1 MSEEFTVV
9 KDFLGKMNMFH
20 EQVDME
26 KAYQH
31 FLTEME
37 KGLNGEKSSLQMI
50 PTFIESEMEIPV
62 NEKVIVMDAGGTNF
76 RTALIHFD
84 ENRQVVI
91 DSFRKSPMPGSDRIL
106 TFDEFF
112 DILADSIM
120 DIVEDSG
127 KIGFCFSYPTEITP
141 DKDGRL
147 IKFVKEVQAPE
158 VEGKMIGKSLL
169 ERLKSRGV
177 KRDHKIVILN
187 DTVAT
192 LLTGKGSAP
201 ERNYEDYLGFILGTG
216 LNSCYSESNENIHK
230 LDAIHLDG
238 THSQIIN
245 VESGNLSVPERG
257 KLDKILDEKT
267 SAPGSYFLEKMTS
280 GAYFGALVSEVLF
293 EAEKSDIFDK
303 GFTSELEIAGNL
315 NTRQVNEFL
324 QNPFMKENILTKIC
338 DRHHERNRD
347 ILYFLIDCMLER
359 AAKLIAV
366 NMAGIILKSGK
377 GESPVRPICLTVDG
391 TTFYAYHKFQFR
403 VEKYLNEFLTGDRKR
418 YYDIIKVEDA
428 PLIGA
433 AIAALTN

>member
-1 MSEEFTVV
+1 MSEEFTAV
-9 KDFLGKMNMFH
+9 KNFLGKMNMFH
-20 EQVDME
+20 QQVDME
-26 KAYQH
+26 RAYQH
-31 FLTEME
+31 FLDEME
-37 KGLNGEKSSLQMI
+37 KGLKGNKSSLKMI
-50 PTFIESEMEIPV
+50 PTYIKSDVEIPV

-91 DSFRKSPMPGSDRIL
+91 DRFRKTPMPGSDRVL

-112 DILADSIM
+112 ETLAVSIEDIAEESD
-120 DIVEDSG
+120 

-141 DKDGRL
+141 ERDGRL

-158 VEGKMIGKSLL
+158 VEGKLIGKSLL
-169 ERLKSRGV
+169 EKLKSKGV
-177 KRDHKIVILN
+177 SKKHHIVILN

-192 LLTGKGSAP
+192 LLTGKASAP
-201 ERNYEDYLGFILGTG
+201 ERNYEDFQGFILGTG
-216 LNSCYSESNENIHK
+216 LNSCYSESNENIQK
-230 LDAIHLDG
+230 IDTKHLDG

-245 VESGNLSVPERG
+245 VESGNFSVPDRG
-257 KLDKILDEKT
+257 KLDDVLDKKT
-267 SAPGSYFLEKMTS
+267 SLPGSYLLEKMSS
-280 GAYFGALVSEVLF
+280 GAYFGALVSEVIF
-293 EAEKSDIFDK
+293 EAERSDLFDK

-338 DRHHERNRD
+338 NRHHEKNREK
-347 ILYFLIDCMLER
+347 LYYLIDSMLER

-377 GESPVRPICLTVDG
+377 GHSPVRPICLTVDG
-391 TTFYAYHKFQFR
+391 TTFYAYHKFQYR
-403 VEKYLNEFLTGDRKR
+403 VEHYLNNFFSGDRKR
-418 YYDIIKVEDA
+418 YYEIVRVEDA

>member
-1 MSEEFTVV
+1 MSKEFTAV
-9 KDFLGKMNMFH
+9 KDFLGKLNMFH

-31 FLTEME
+31 FLAEME
-37 KGLNGEKSSLQMI
+37 KGLNGEQSSLKMI

-91 DSFRKSPMPGSDRIL
+91 DRFKKSPMPGSDRVL

-112 DILADSIM
+112 DTLADAVM
-120 DIVEDSG
+120 DIAEESG

-158 VEGKMIGKSLL
+158 VEGKMIGKNLL

-177 KRDHKIVILN
+177 KRDHRIVILN

-192 LLTGKGSAP
+192 LLTGKASAP
-201 ERNYEDYLGFILGTG
+201 ERNYEEYLGFILGTG

-230 LDAIHLDG
+230 LDTIHLDG

-245 VESGNLSVPERG
+245 VESGNLSVQERG
-257 KLDKILDEKT
+257 KLDKVLDEKT
-267 SAPGSYFLEKMTS
+267 SVPGSYFLEKMTS

-293 EAEKSDIFDK
+293 EAERSDLFDK

-338 DRHHERNRD
+338 DRHSGHNREL
-347 ILYFLIDCMLER
+347 LYCLIDAMLER

-391 TTFYAYHKFQFR
+391 TTFYAYHKFRFR
-403 VEKYLNEFLTGDRKR
+403 VEKYLNNFLTGERKR
-418 YYDIIKVEDA
+418 YYDIVKVEDA